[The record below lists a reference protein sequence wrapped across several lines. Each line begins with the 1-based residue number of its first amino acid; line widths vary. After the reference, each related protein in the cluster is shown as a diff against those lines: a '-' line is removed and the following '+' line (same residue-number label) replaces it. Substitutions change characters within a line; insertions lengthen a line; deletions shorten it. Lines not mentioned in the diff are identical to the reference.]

1 LELENKNVVV
11 VGLARSGVCV
21 VKYLAQSGARATVTD
36 IKTEAELSAA
46 VDEIKSAAAGLALGG
61 HPQSI
66 FEHAD
71 LVVVSPGV
79 PKDMPQLAQA
89 QKRGVQVLSELAFA
103 AGRVSAPVIAVTGTN
118 GKSTVVSLIGEIMKR
133 ALGEECVFVGGNIG
147 NPLTEL
153 LLSRAAVK
161 AVVIE
166 VSSFQ
171 LEFAPALHPKIAVM
185 LNITADHLDR
195 YRDFQEYAETKWRIF
210 ANQEVSDYAV
220 INADDPVVEKMASDL
235 SQKVMAISLQNE
247 TTPGMRLLGDVL
259 EYRGHD
265 GVREQ
270 VPVSDVPLHGRHNL
284 MNVMAA
290 YCAARS
296 FGVEPDHIRSA
307 VKGFKGLSH
316 RLELIRELNG
326 IKIYND
332 SKATNAG
339 AVEAAVA
346 GLDDPVVL
354 LMGGQAKGC
363 SFVELADRIRDR
375 VKQIVAFGECRD
387 QLVKEMSGA
396 IPVAGTHDLAEAL
409 KRAMEAADSGDAVV
423 LAPGCAS
430 FDQFES
436 YKERGEVF
444 RRLVKGVS

>member
-21 VKYLAQSGARATVTD
+21 VKFLAQCGARATATD

-46 VDEIKSAAAGLALGG
+46 VDEIRSAGAGLALGE
-61 HPQSI
+61 HPESI
-66 FEHAD
+66 FERAD

-79 PKDMPQLAQA
+79 PKDLPQLVQV
-89 QKRGVQVLSELAFA
+89 QKRGVPVLSELEFA
-103 AGRVSAPVIAVTGTN
+103 ARNVSAPVIAVTGTN

-133 ALGEECVFVGGNIG
+133 ALGEKCVFVGGNIG

-153 LLSRAAVK
+153 LLSKAQVK

-171 LEFAPALHPKIAVM
+171 LEFAPALHPKLAVV

-210 ANQEVSDYAV
+210 ANQGVSDCAV
-220 INADDPVVEKMASDL
+220 INVDDPVVEAMASGL
-235 SQKVMAISLQNE
+235 KQKVMAISLEKE
-247 TTPGMRLLGDVL
+247 TAPGMRLLGDVL
-259 EYRGHD
+259 EYRGPD

-290 YCAARS
+290 YCAARY
-296 FGVEPDHIRSA
+296 FGVEPDCIRSA

-346 GLDDPVVL
+346 GLDDPVIL
-354 LMGGQAKGC
+354 LMGGRAKGC
-363 SFVELADRIRDR
+363 SFVELADRIMGR
-375 VKQIVAFGECRD
+375 VKQVVAFGECRD

-396 IPVAGTHDLAEAL
+396 IPVAGTCDLAEAL

-444 RRLVKGVS
+444 KRLVKGVS